1 MSLTTPPEPENGD
14 NNNILEKAFKLEK
27 PNTDGLS
34 MEQKFSVQKE
44 VFLIEDVFAEAQ
56 RKITTLNKSQIL
68 EELATFAKN
77 YLINSKVQN
86 ISLLEM
92 VKTSQEKEVLPLKIP
107 QITPE
112 KKYQLQREYGQGE
125 MKWGRDQQGE
135 AILELRVDSKS
146 LWVPHTDSQWDSLL
160 EFSIRSKDMPSD
172 VSNGFPEFQ
181 FLRNVLGW
189 KLKGK

>member
-1 MSLTTPPEPENGD
+1 MTPGEGPENSD
-14 NNNILEKAFKLEK
+14 KILNKASKLEK
-27 PNTDGLS
+27 PHTDGLS
-34 MEQKFSVQKE
+34 MEQKFSVQKNLL
-44 VFLIEDVFAEAQ
+44 LIEDVFAEAQ

-77 YLINSKVQN
+77 YLINLKIQN
-86 ISLLEM
+86 FSLLET
-92 VKTSQEKEVLPLKIP
+92 VKVNQEKEVLPLKIP

-112 KKYQLQREYGQGE
+112 EKYRLQREYGQGQIR
-125 MKWGRDQQGE
+125 WSRDQQGE

-146 LWVPHTDSQWDSLL
+146 LWVPHTDSQWNSLL

-189 KLKGK
+189 KLQKKENN